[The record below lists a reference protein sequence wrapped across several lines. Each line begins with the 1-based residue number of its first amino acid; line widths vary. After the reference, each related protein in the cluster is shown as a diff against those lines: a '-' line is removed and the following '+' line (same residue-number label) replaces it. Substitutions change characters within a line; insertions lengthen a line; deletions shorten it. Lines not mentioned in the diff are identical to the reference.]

1 MKPFFLI
8 AGPCAVEAEDT
19 CLEIAVRVKE
29 ITDRLGI
36 PYYFKASYKKANR
49 TRLDSFT
56 TIGFEPALEILAK
69 VKATYDIP
77 VLTDVHES
85 HECETVA
92 QYVDVLQIP
101 AFLCRQTDLLLA
113 AGRTGKI
120 VNIKKGQFLS
130 PEAMRFAKQKVES
143 TGNEQVWLTERG
155 TTFGYTDLI
164 VDITGV
170 PRMQDFGGKVVMDCT
185 HSVQKPNQTEGITGG
200 DAQMIE
206 ILAKAA
212 VAVGVD
218 GLFIETHPDPAMA
231 SSDAQSMLKLD
242 QLEGLLERCMAI
254 RNVL

>member
-8 AGPCAVEAEDT
+8 AGPCAVESEDT
-19 CLEIAVRVKE
+19 CLEIAASVHR
-29 ITDRLGI
+29 ICRDLSI

-56 TIGFEPALEILAK
+56 SIGFEPALEILAK
-69 VKATYDIP
+69 VKETEGIP

-113 AGRTGKI
+113 AGKTGKI
-120 VNIKKGQFLS
+120 INIKKGQFLS

-143 TGNEQVWLTERG
+143 TGNQQVWLTERG
-155 TTFGYTDLI
+155 TTFGYTDLV
-164 VDITGV
+164 VDITSI
-170 PRMQDFGGKVVMDCT
+170 PRMQAFGGQVVMDCT

-206 ILAKAA
+206 TMAKAA

-218 GLFIETHPDPAMA
+218 GLFIETHPDPASA
-231 SSDAQSMLKLD
+231 SSDAQSMLP
-242 QLEGLLERCMAI
+242 LERLRPILERCMAI
-254 RNVL
+254 RERI